1 LPFYFFSKGYFSH
14 LRLSFSFFFFCQFDE
29 ARKGVM
35 TLEDFRYFL
44 VKMSKLEQS
53 DVPSY
58 SISKDMFD

>member
-1 LPFYFFSKGYFSH
+1 
-14 LRLSFSFFFFCQFDE
+14 
-29 ARKGVM
+29 M

-58 SISKDMFD
+58 SISKDMFDQIDLKHDGLIDLEEWLQAFMDYG